1 MFFHNFIYTFKT
13 IVRTRSQIMWSVVFI
28 IALGSLFYAAFGNL
42 YSSEE
47 MAESIKTAAIIEDEE
62 LSASF
67 TMIAENVTI
76 DDGKKKLLDVS
87 DVKDME
93 KAKDMLE
100 AEEIEGIFYSE
111 DGVLKL
117 LVKEQ
122 GINESILSSIVSKF
136 YQITT
141 IVKDAG
147 VNAPDKVMQLVASVM
162 EGEAGNTERKTT
174 DGNMDVY
181 VQYFYNLI
189 AMACL
194 MAVNSGIQFTV
205 KNQANLS
212 ALGARK
218 TLSGANSFTQT
229 VSGLLASFI
238 VQTICAII
246 GFGYLVLIGVKF
258 GGEIGRTMLAIA
270 CGCICGVSMGYFL
283 GSLSKF
289 SQTVKESIGTA
300 VVVGGAFLSGLMIG
314 NMRMIV
320 EDVCPIINK
329 INPSALVTDAFYALN
344 MYDTYDRYNGNILTL
359 LIISVIFVV
368 LGTMIG
374 RRKQYA
380 SL

>member
-42 YSSEE
+42 YSNEE

-62 LSASF
+62 LAASF

-147 VNAPDKVMQLVASVM
+147 ANAPDKVMQLVASVM
-162 EGEAGNTERKTT
+162 EGEAGNKERKTT

-218 TLSGANSFTQT
+218 TLSGANTFAQT

-270 CGCICGVSMGYFL
+270 CGCVCGVSMGYFL

-320 EDVCPIINK
+320 EEACPIINK

-344 MYDTYDRYNGNILTL
+344 IYDTYDRYNGNILTL

-368 LGTMIG
+368 LGTIVG